1 MTNYEQMKEILLAFA
16 DEHNQKTCIEA
27 KISDVSEDKAETVR
41 TGVPKYVYEENR
53 QDMDIIDMDEIA
65 HNIYRL
71 VKFPDSKKEED
82 SLASTDAFVIN
93 SDKHRCTRGT
103 NEIK

>member
-16 DEHNQKTCIEA
+16 DDYNQKTCIEA

-41 TGVPKYVYEENR
+41 TGVPQYVYEKNR

-65 HNIYRL
+65 HNINQ
-71 VKFPDSKKEED
+71 
-82 SLASTDAFVIN
+82 A
-93 SDKHRCTRGT
+93 T
-103 NEIK
+103 NEATR